1 MIEKAELERLI
12 KSAENKLRAVG
23 IDEARTEVELI
34 LEHILKINR
43 LEVYLKGTDLIEP
56 EHVEKFKK
64 IVEKR
69 LKRYPLQYI
78 LGDLEFY
85 GRAFKVTP
93 DVMVP
98 THETETLCELAINYV
113 KNENIDNPKI
123 LDLGV
128 GSGVISVTVAAELPN
143 AKITALDISDGAIAV
158 ARVNAVANGVED
170 RIEFRQ
176 SDLFGALTENDKFD
190 LILSNPPYIPDRE
203 YDDLPPE
210 VLADPKISL
219 VGGEQGMDIIEYLID
234 NAPKY
239 LKPRGKLMFE
249 IGYDQSNLIMTYSE
263 GNEAYKSINII
274 KDLNDISRVVILGI

>member
-1 MIEKAELERLI
+1 MR
-12 KSAENKLRAVG
+12 SAEDKLRAVG
-23 IDEARTEVELI
+23 IDEAGTEVELI

-56 EHVEKFKK
+56 EHVEQFKR

-85 GRAFKVTP
+85 GRVFKVTP

-113 KNENIDNPKI
+113 KNENLGNPKI

-143 AKITALDISDGAIAV
+143 AKITALDISEGAIAV
-158 ARVNAVANGVED
+158 AQVNAIENGVKD
-170 RIEFRQ
+170 QIEFRQ

-219 VGGEQGMDIIEYLID
+219 VGGEQGMDIIQYLID
-234 NAPKY
+234 NAPQY

-249 IGYDQSNLIMTYSE
+249 IGYDQSNLVMTHSE
-263 GNEAYKSINII
+263 RNDAYKSINII

>member
-1 MIEKAELERLI
+1 MIEKTELEQLM
-12 KSAENKLRAVG
+12 KSAEAKLLAAG

-34 LEHILKINR
+34 LEHILKIER
-43 LEVYLKGTDLIEP
+43 LEVYLKGTELIEP
-56 EHVEKFKK
+56 KHLEEFRN

-78 LGDLEFY
+78 LGELDFY
-85 GRAFKVTP
+85 GRTFKVNP

-98 THETETLCELAINYV
+98 THETETLCELAVNYV
-113 KNENIDNPKI
+113 KNENIERPQI

-128 GSGVISVTVAAELPN
+128 GSGVISVTVAAELPE
-143 AKITALDISDGAIAV
+143 ARVTALDISEGAIAV
-158 ARVNAVANGVED
+158 ARVNAETNDVAD

-176 SDLFGALTENDKFD
+176 SDLFGSLTADDKFD

-219 VGGEQGMDIIEYLID
+219 VGGEQGMDVIAYLID
-234 NAPKY
+234 NSPKY
-239 LKPRGKLMFE
+239 LRPKGKLMFE
-249 IGYDQSNLIMTYSE
+249 IGYDQSNLVMSYSE
-263 GNEAYKSINII
+263 RKEDYKTINII

>member
-1 MIEKAELERLI
+1 MIDKTELEKLM
-12 KSAENKLRAVG
+12 KDAEEKLRAVG

-34 LEHILKINR
+34 LEHILSIER
-43 LEVYLKGTDLIEP
+43 LEVYLRGTELIEP
-56 EHVEKFKK
+56 KHVEEFRQ
-64 IVEKR
+64 IIEKR

-85 GRAFKVTP
+85 GRVFKVNP

-98 THETETLCELAINYV
+98 THETETLCELAINYA
-113 KNENIDNPKI
+113 KNENIENPKI

-143 AKITALDISDGAIAV
+143 AEITALDISEGAIAV
-158 ARVNAVANGVED
+158 ARVNAEVNGVAD

-176 SDLFGALTENDKFD
+176 SDLFSALTENDKFD

-219 VGGEQGMDIIEYLID
+219 LGGKQGMDIIQYLID

-239 LKPRGKLMFE
+239 LKAHGKLMFE
-249 IGYDQSNLIMTYSE
+249 IGYDQSNLVMTYSE
-263 GNEAYKSINII
+263 RNDAYKSINII